1 VLDEV
6 YMDAYG
12 SLSRESLIHEIRQL
26 NKTIETLKFKMDSQ
40 EANLLDLVKFPIM
53 HISSEYDILW
63 ANQYAVEQYD
73 RLYHRKCYQGLYGFN
88 DICTNCPMK
97 EVLSYKVSMNVL
109 VVDKNAKNWHNTLM
123 PVVEGDTLSGILE
136 FQQRKDE
143 RVQVDEE
150 FKDAI
155 ARLRQENQELHRKLE
170 IKNDFIKIFSRKLMT
185 PIKAIRGIHTSL
197 ENTYLSQV
205 QSEYL
210 TVLSK
215 NSRLIHDIFN
225 RALMQADMEESVL
238 PNPKQEFDLV
248 GVMTALVTMAK
259 AQFEIVLNYDEAM
272 PKIVLGDETNF
283 TLALYLLLETAVSTG
298 THKRIFLNA
307 TSISET
313 IKNVNIKLTITDRP
327 DNRQTALKNFT
338 DTVYEHEAIYQS
350 LESYIASVGIQ
361 VGKKIIEAL
370 NGTLI
375 ISRTEGK
382 GVHMTLFI
390 SFEKVM
396 PRQTVQLSVATSE
409 KAGILFVDEER
420 PPVSLEMFDRYNIY
434 FAKSKEQAV
443 TLFTA
448 HMPDITMINIMLS
461 DEDGFR
467 IFDAVERYRQ
477 EGQYLFAT
485 SVKLIDNER
494 DFMRDYGFDDYYEK
508 PLRQSDLKEIFKLY
522 INR

>member
-1 VLDEV
+1 
-6 YMDAYG
+6 MDAYG

-26 NKTIETLKFKMDSQ
+26 NKTVETLKFKMDS
-40 EANLLDLVKFPIM
+40 EEINLLDMVKFPII

-63 ANQYAVEQYD
+63 ANEYATEQYD
-73 RLYHRKCYQGLYGFN
+73 RLYHKKCYQALYGFN
-88 DICTNCPMK
+88 DICPNCPMK
-97 EVLSYKVSMNVL
+97 EVLAYKVSMNLV
-109 VVDKNAKNWHNTLM
+109 VVDKHANNWHNALM
-123 PVVEGDTLSGILE
+123 PVDEGDIQGSILE

-143 RVQVDEE
+143 RLQVEE
-150 FKDAI
+150 AFKDAI
-155 ARLRQENQELHRKLE
+155 ARLRQENQELRRKLQ
-170 IKNDFIKIFSRKLMT
+170 IKNDFIKIFSTKLMT

-197 ENTYLSQV
+197 ENTYLSQI

-210 TVLSK
+210 TVLAK

-225 RALMQADMEESVL
+225 RALMHADMEESVL
-238 PNPKQEFDLV
+238 LNPKQEFDLV
-248 GVMTALVTMAK
+248 GVLTALETMSK
-259 AQFEIVLNYDEAM
+259 AQFEVVLNYDDAM

-283 TLALYLLLETAVSTG
+283 TLALYLLLETAVSISA
-298 THKRIFLNA
+298 HKRIFLNA

-313 IKNVNIKLTITDRP
+313 IKNVSVKLTITDRA
-327 DNRQTALKNFT
+327 DNRQAALKNFT
-338 DTVYEHEAIYQS
+338 DTVFEQDDIYRS
-350 LESYIASVGIQ
+350 LESYISSVGIQ

-375 ISRTEGK
+375 ISTTEGK
-382 GVHMTLFI
+382 GIHMTLFI

-396 PRQTVQLSVATSE
+396 PRKPIQIAVTTSE
-409 KAGILFVDEER
+409 KAGILFVDEDR

-443 TLFTA
+443 ALFTA
-448 HMPDITMINIMLS
+448 HMPEITMINIMLN
-461 DEDGFR
+461 DEDGFS

-477 EGQYLFAT
+477 EGQYILAT

-508 PLRQSDLKEIFKLY
+508 PLHQSDLNDIFKLY